1 MIAAELR
8 GGSKPSLSEAL
19 GWIGSRV
26 DDIYGAAV
34 GRLEDV
40 WIDPGTGAPRWLL
53 VQKGGIGGRSTLIP
67 FEDANAGAG
76 HVWIP
81 YDRDVVADAPEVDP
95 AAPLT
100 QQAEA
105 GLRRHYVMY
114 ATRGSAAT
122 QAQPPA
128 PQAPPSVSAP
138 APGAGASGA
147 ATAPSQPAAAQPPP
161 PHAPGTREAEAP
173 PLGAPPAPPRPPAP
187 DPGDPRGRPA
197 VAPAPAAFRAPERP
211 QPPAPDSP
219 EAGWTAQPSRPAAV
233 SPQAPPPPAPDPGVH
248 NGGQFPG
255 PGPAGYEPAQGR
267 PAPPPQDAAPAI
279 PSVDG
284 LDRPYRVEIQLRGE
298 VRISGE
304 LSGLRLTPI
313 DDDQPG

>member
-8 GGSKPSLSEAL
+8 GGSKPSLNEAL

-40 WIDPGTGAPRWLL
+40 WIDPGTGIPRWLL

-81 YDRDVVADAPEVDP
+81 YERDVVADAPEVDP

-114 ATRGSAAT
+114 ATRGSVPARPAPMHEGQQYPSPEPAAPGVE
-122 QAQPPA
+122 AAAAAAAVPPHRSAPEVPHGPPA
-128 PQAPPSVSAP
+128 
-138 APGAGASGA
+138 GGYEEG
-147 ATAPSQPAAAQPPP
+147 PPP
-161 PHAPGTREAEAP
+161 LRTPQ
-173 PLGAPPAPPRPPAP
+173 APPRPPAP
-187 DPGDPRGRPA
+187 GPPPA
-197 VAPAPAAFRAPERP
+197 VGLAPEPPP
-211 QPPAPDSP
+211 Q
-219 EAGWTAQPSRPAAV
+219 PAAV
-233 SPQAPPPPAPDPGVH
+233 PPQTT
-248 NGGQFPG
+248 
-255 PGPAGYEPAQGR
+255 
-267 PAPPPQDAAPAI
+267 PPQDASVGNGGHPPPAGQPGHEPEQGRPQAAESASEAEAI
-279 PSVDG
+279 PGDDG
-284 LDRPYRVEIQLRGE
+284 LDRPHRVEIELRGE

-304 LSGLRLTPI
+304 LSGLRIAPI
-313 DDDQPG
+313 DDDQGR

>member
-1 MIAAELR
+1 MIAAER
-8 GGSKPSLSEAL
+8 GGSKPSLNEAL

-40 WIDPGTGAPRWLL
+40 WIDPGSGVPRWLL

-81 YDRDVVADAPEVDP
+81 YERDVVAEAPEVDP

-114 ATRGSAAT
+114 ATRGSAPTPVPARPAPVPPG
-122 QAQPPA
+122 QAYR
-128 PQAPPSVSAP
+128 PQAPA
-138 APGAGASGA
+138 APGIGA
-147 ATAPSQPAAAQPPP
+147 AAAAATPHRPRTESPQGQPPP
-161 PHAPGTREAEAP
+161 GYEEPP
-173 PLGAPPAPPRPPAP
+173 PLRPPPAPPRPPAP
-187 DPGDPRGRPA
+187 DS
-197 VAPAPAAFRAPERP
+197 APAA
-211 QPPAPDSP
+211 
-219 EAGWTAQPSRPAAV
+219 GWAS
-233 SPQAPPPPAPDPGVH
+233 
-248 NGGQFPG
+248 
-255 PGPAGYEPAQGR
+255 E
-267 PAPPPQDAAPAI
+267 PAPPPAAVPPPDAAVSNGGHAPPAAQGGHEQGYGQPPVAEPHRPAPAI
-279 PSVDG
+279 PTIDG
-284 LDRPYRVEIQLRGE
+284 LDRPYRVEIQLQGD

-304 LSGLRLTPI
+304 LSGLRITPI
-313 DDDQPG
+313 EDDQGS